1 MHRNWDLQSHE
12 VEINSFLNIHP
23 RFGAGMGVEAEVK
36 SRVVVEHGN
45 RGLGRK
51 PEAGS
56 RKQDQQQGGRRG

>member
-1 MHRNWDLQSHE
+1 MHRDWDLQSHE
-12 VEINSFLNIHP
+12 VEINSFLNIQP

-51 PEAGS
+51 PEAGPTA
-56 RKQDQQQGGRRG
+56 RGKTRLGSKI